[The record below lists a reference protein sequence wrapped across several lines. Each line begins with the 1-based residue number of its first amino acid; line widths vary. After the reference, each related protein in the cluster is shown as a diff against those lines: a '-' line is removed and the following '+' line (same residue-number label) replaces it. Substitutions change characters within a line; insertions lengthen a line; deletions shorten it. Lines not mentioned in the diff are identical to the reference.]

1 MARSDAKK
9 SFLKRLKA
17 SFSDLAEC
25 EEVDIKESYRL
36 QNKKIKVQVDEY
48 PFQINLYGDTKSLH
62 LYPERFLNG
71 NPTGTPSGSYII
83 FDPDRYFSTVTGFL
97 RLQDGDKITLGSDD
111 DRQRDFLD
119 IPKHPSGRQL
129 SITNRKGELIFKNHA
144 PKTGSCIAP
153 LLKDKKVHRLVDWR
167 LAKAQSLRKLY
178 GGNIKLLDPDSAL
191 TLIRKVNLILEN
203 EAHRP
208 KDRAGRPGGVVKLPS
223 GSVSCIVGDL
233 HAKADNLLVILSQNG
248 YLDALAEG
256 KAFLIILGDAVHPE
270 GDTALDEMESSML
283 IMDLILKLKQQF
295 PSQVFYLRG
304 NHDSFSEEIAKGGIP
319 QGLVWGKQLKNSRGE
334 SYKKEM
340 EKFYDLLPYVV
351 ISDHFITCHAAAPS
365 SAAPLEAIINI
376 RDNPKLINRLIN
388 NRLRRPN
395 RPSGYTRGDVKKFRK
410 SLGVGADTPF
420 IVGHTPLSNDDTI
433 WENVDGIENHHILY
447 SSDSEWV
454 GVMTQIGDKIY
465 PFRYPVEPM
474 ASIINSLSDR

>member
-1 MARSDAKK
+1 MARVDAKK

-36 QNKKIKVQVDEY
+36 QNKKIKVHVDEY

-62 LYPERFLNG
+62 LYPERLLNG
-71 NPTGTPSGSYII
+71 NPAGTPSGSYII
-83 FDPDRYFSTVTGFL
+83 FDPDRYFSTVSGFF

-111 DRQRDFLD
+111 ERQRDFLD
-119 IPKHPSGRQL
+119 IPEHPNGRQL
-129 SITNRKGELIFKNHA
+129 SITNRKGELVFKNHA

-153 LLKDKKVHRLVDWR
+153 LLNDKKIHRLVDWR
-167 LAKAQSLRKLY
+167 LAQAQSLRQLY
-178 GGNIKLLDPDSAL
+178 GGNIKPLDPDSAL

-233 HAKADNLLVILSQNG
+233 HAKADNLLVVLSQNG

-270 GDTALDEMESSML
+270 GDTPLDEMESSML
-283 IMDLILKLKQQF
+283 IMDLIFKLKQQF

-319 QGLVWGKQLKNSRGE
+319 QGLVWGEQLKNARGE

-340 EKFYDLLPYVV
+340 KKFYDLLPLVV
-351 ISDHFITCHAAAPS
+351 ISDHFIACHAAAPS
-365 SAAPLEAIINI
+365 SAVPLEDIVNI
-376 RDNPKLINRLIN
+376 RDNPKLINGLIN

-454 GVMTQIGDKIY
+454 GVMTQIEDRMY

-474 ASIINSLSDR
+474 ASIINSLSD